1 MASNQELEA
10 SCNICL
16 DTIKGRNKPIQC
28 PKCQQHSCSKCIQ
41 TFMLNE
47 VAEPHC
53 PNCRYGWTRRFLHE
67 HLTRS
72 FLIGPWASHRRS
84 ILWERDQ
91 AYMPEAQI
99 HVERIKQSRELEKDL
114 KPLVERR
121 AALYTELDTVND
133 MIVELQHNIYRLQNG
148 IAIEA
153 GGEAKE
159 EARKFVRKCMLSNCP
174 GFLST
179 SWKCGICDNYTCKEC
194 LVVRGTERDAEHT
207 CIEADLATARLI
219 AKDTKPCPKCGEG
232 IYRSEG
238 CSHMFCTAC
247 KTAFNWTTMKI
258 QENGYIDNP
267 HYFAYAQANG
277 IGVRNPGADAPCGGL
292 PSDRMVDA
300 LISWLGAS
308 NGGLHGRHEPPEYHQ
323 AYSMRRCLAHMFGY
337 VSNHYNSHNIES
349 NTTALR
355 VKYLMNELTK
365 EEVQRQLL
373 NLERKRERH
382 RAIREVIDTLVTVGS
397 DLFRNYE
404 ARAMDAIR
412 AVMPTYGEAFGR
424 GFRFRQFWIDNKRLA
439 PIIHKIWI
447 AEWKKTA
454 EEMQRL
460 REYCNAAFADVSRYY
475 TCVVPQIDETFHDT
489 TARFNKDGIVTKKM
503 KSEAETV
510 ITGTQSWD
518 SDSESI

>member
-1 MASNQELEA
+1 
-10 SCNICL
+10 
-16 DTIKGRNKPIQC
+16 
-28 PKCQQHSCSKCIQ
+28 
-41 TFMLNE
+41 
-47 VAEPHC
+47 
-53 PNCRYGWTRRFLHE
+53 
-67 HLTRS
+67 
-72 FLIGPWASHRRS
+72 
-84 ILWERDQ
+84 
-91 AYMPEAQI
+91 MPEAQI